1 MAFVGLK
8 KLVYAKLTTDPLGG
22 PPTYETVKPFAK
34 AITANVET
42 ATNTATNY
50 ADNRPVSVVTQ
61 IGETTLTLTSDEISQ
76 EVLSDI
82 LGMELNKGVVIY
94 KQTAKAPYVALGFIG
109 DKDDDTEQYVW
120 LTKGKFSV
128 PSTNINTKTD
138 SPEFQNPEITGTF
151 VGRDADEVFK
161 IVGDTGVAEFEPFKA
176 SFFSTVFDPADLNT
190 TTV

>member
-1 MAFVGLK
+1 MAFVGLR
-8 KLVYAKLTTDPLGG
+8 KLVYAKLLTDPMGG
-22 PPTYETVKPFAK
+22 PATYETVKPFAK

-61 IGETTLTLTSDEISQ
+61 IGETTLSLTSDELSQ

-82 LGMELNKGVVIY
+82 LGMELKKGVVIY
-94 KQTAKAPYVALGFIG
+94 KQTAKAPYVAIGFIG
-109 DKDDDTEQYVW
+109 DTDKDTEQYVW

-161 IVGDTGVAEFEPFKA
+161 IVGDTGVATFEPFKA
-176 SFFSTVFDPADLNT
+176 TFFSDVFDLADLDAI
-190 TTV
+190 